1 MNQNPFGGQDPFEY
15 LRRQMEEQ
23 LRQKQQKNQW
33 QKQQSGGENQNRQN
47 GNAGGSQD
55 HEPERF
61 DSDGNPVKNKK
72 KKLRLFRNT
81 GVAVAVVA
89 LALAGINSYY
99 VLDEENYA
107 VVTTLG
113 SPQAES
119 QAGLHFKI
127 PFIQNVTMVSKGIKG
142 MPIGYVQE
150 TGESVDEESIMITKD
165 FNFVNTDF
173 YLEYMVNDP
182 VKYLYASSDPEATL
196 KMLAQSYIRDT
207 VGIYNVDDVITTGKA
222 LIQSEIKE
230 KLTNRM
236 ISEDIGLSV
245 VNITIQ
251 DAFPPTEEVLS
262 AFKNVENAKQGK
274 ETAINNANK
283 DRNEKIPQAE
293 AECDQII
300 KNAEAEKEARI
311 NEAQGQVARFE
322 QMYTEYSKY
331 PLITKQRMFYE
342 TMEDVL
348 PSMKVYIVDESGTQK
363 MLPLDSFTSAMQSAD
378 RGAAGNGTGETGSSS
393 ANTDGNSGSQ
403 AGGSSAGHAGETGA
417 ANAQ

>member
-1 MNQNPFGGQDPFEY
+1 M
-15 LRRQMEEQ
+15 
-23 LRQKQQKNQW
+23 
-33 QKQQSGGENQNRQN
+33 
-47 GNAGGSQD
+47 
-55 HEPERF
+55 
-61 DSDGNPVKNKK
+61 
-72 KKLRLFRNT
+72 
-81 GVAVAVVA
+81 
-89 LALAGINSYY
+89 
-99 VLDEENYA
+99 
-107 VVTTLG
+107 VTTLG

-127 PFIQNVTMVSKGIKG
+127 PFIQSVTMVSKGIKG

-236 ISEDIGLSV
+236 IAEDIGLSV

-363 MLPLDSFTSAMQSAD
+363 MLPLDSFTSAMQSAGS
-378 RGAAGNGTGETGSSS
+378 GAAGNGSEASGTENSSAKADSSQTGSRS
-393 ANTDGNSGSQ
+393 AGQ
-403 AGGSSAGHAGETGA
+403 AGDTGS

>member
-1 MNQNPFGGQDPFEY
+1 MNQNGNPFGNGWPGGPNPFED
-15 LRRQMEEQ
+15 LLKGMGAGRRE
-23 LRQKQQKNQW
+23 QKQKP
-33 QKQQSGGENQNRQN
+33 
-47 GNAGGSQD
+47 D
-55 HEPERF
+55 PEPERF
-61 DSDGNPVKNKK
+61 RSNGKPVRR
-72 KKLRLFRNT
+72 KLSFKRIGFVFLLLFIVLGGMNC
-81 GVAVAVVA
+81 
-89 LALAGINSYY
+89 YY
-99 VLDEENYA
+99 VLDEDNYA

-113 SPQAES
+113 NPQAVS

-127 PFIQNVTMVSKGIKG
+127 PFIQNVRKVSKEING
-142 MPIGYVQE
+142 MPIGYVVE
-150 TGESVDEESIMITKD
+150 TGDSIDEESVMITKD

-222 LIQSEIKE
+222 AIQSEIKE

-236 ISEDIGLSV
+236 IEEDIGLSV

-251 DAFPPTEEVLS
+251 DAFPPTTEVMN

-300 KNAEAEKEARI
+300 KNAEAEKQARI
-311 NEAQGQVARFE
+311 NEAEGQVSRFE
-322 QMYTEYSKY
+322 QMYAEYTKY

-342 TMEDVL
+342 TMEEIL
-348 PSMKVYIVDESGTQK
+348 PGLKLYIVDESGTQK
-363 MLPLDSFTSAMQSAD
+363 LLPLENFAAQVQSQ
-378 RGAAGNGTGETGSSS
+378 GM
-393 ANTDGNSGSQ
+393 SQ
-403 AGGSSAGHAGETGA
+403 PQTQGHAQNSAPDSVSDPAG
-417 ANAQ
+417 Q